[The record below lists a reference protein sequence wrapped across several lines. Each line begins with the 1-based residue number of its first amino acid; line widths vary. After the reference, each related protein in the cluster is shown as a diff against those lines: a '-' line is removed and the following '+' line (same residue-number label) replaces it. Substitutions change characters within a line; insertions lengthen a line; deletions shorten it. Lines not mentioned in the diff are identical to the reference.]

1 VAGVFE
7 VFEAAGWDLTLT
19 VAEQLFPAIDR
30 SSEPP
35 ASLRQKVA
43 RGELGLK
50 SGQGFYTWTPEE
62 AAALRKRI
70 ADGLAAIARLSDG
83 ASARDLDSQGNAGS
97 GSSSQAMS

>member
-1 VAGVFE
+1 VAGVLE
-7 VFEAAGWDLTLT
+7 EIEAAGWDLTLI

-30 SSEPP
+30 SPEPP
-35 ASLRQKVA
+35 PSLRRKVA

-50 SGQGFYTWTPEE
+50 SGQGFYTWTPDE

-83 ASARDLDSQGNAGS
+83 
-97 GSSSQAMS
+97 SSPGDMNSEKSSC